1 MIIKI
6 SKLFDLSTLLDLK
19 DKIMEL
25 DDFVTETICRIMKG
39 MADAD
44 KRLKAEKTGE

>member
-1 MIIKI
+1 
-6 SKLFDLSTLLDLK
+6 
-19 DKIMEL
+19 MEL

-44 KRLKAEKTGE
+44 KRLKAEKTGEQTKDEPKFRKYRPYEELN